1 MRRTKLSRK
10 RAKIWANGFV
20 KDALDMMF
28 CRARRKA
35 ILDKYF
41 NRPVSIYNY
50 SSHNLIL

>member
-35 ILDKYF
+35 ILDKYL